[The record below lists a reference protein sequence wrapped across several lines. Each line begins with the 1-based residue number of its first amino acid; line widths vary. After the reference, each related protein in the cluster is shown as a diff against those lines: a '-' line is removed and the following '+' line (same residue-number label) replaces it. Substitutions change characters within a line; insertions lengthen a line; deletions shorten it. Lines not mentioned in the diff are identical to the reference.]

1 MLLMQDRDMLIRQI
15 ARTPQNASAEKRQ
28 PQEWECE
35 PLRMRNGA
43 IGASGGGTRAV
54 RDP

>member
-15 ARTPQNASAEKRQ
+15 ARAPQNAASEKRQ

-35 PLRMRNGA
+35 LLRMRNGT
-43 IGASGGGTRAV
+43 IDASGGGTHAV